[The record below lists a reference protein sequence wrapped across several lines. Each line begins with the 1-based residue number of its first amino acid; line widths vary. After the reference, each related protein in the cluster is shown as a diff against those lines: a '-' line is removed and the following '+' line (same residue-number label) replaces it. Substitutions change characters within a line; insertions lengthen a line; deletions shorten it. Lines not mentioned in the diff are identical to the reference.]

1 MNFLNDFILLLKAR
15 YPIIYISTYEEERI
29 EYIIRLCTKKYVART
44 YYSWDFIN
52 GYQGNPNDSGFAA
65 KNPLEALELVEKLTP
80 ETASVF
86 ILKDYNNFLKD
97 ISITR
102 KLKNLNRD
110 LKTQPKNL
118 IIIAPEIN
126 IPESLK
132 EIITVVEFPLP
143 SYLEIQEELKRLT
156 TSLQQEIIPEQLNE
170 LTVACQGLSL
180 ERIRRVLSKI
190 ITQYGEISEGSP
202 RLILE
207 EKKQIIQ
214 QSQLLEFC
222 IADKKIS
229 DLGGLD
235 NFKIWLKRRDNAFS
249 QTAID
254 YGLPYPKGVL
264 LVGVQGTG
272 KSLAAKTIANE
283 WKLPLL
289 KLDFGRLFASLV
301 GQSESRVR
309 QMIQTAEAL
318 SPCVLWVDEIDKS
331 FSGIQNGGD
340 SGTTSRVLA
349 TFITWLSEK
358 TTPVFVVATAN
369 NIEWIP
375 PEVVRKGRF
384 DEVFFLALPT
394 RQERQA
400 IFEVHLQKS
409 QRANL
414 ENFQIPLLGDLSKDF
429 SGAEIEQV
437 IVDAMR
443 LGFSEQRE
451 FTNEDLIVSIQNSVP
466 LAKTKNQELKALQK
480 WAESGN
486 VALASKYQ
494 S

>member
-29 EYIIRLCTKKYVART
+29 EYLLRLCTKKYVTRT

-80 ETASVF
+80 ETASIF
-86 ILKDYNNFLKD
+86 ILKDYDNFLKD
-97 ISITR
+97 LSIIR
-102 KLKNLNRD
+102 KLKNLNKS
-110 LKTQPKNL
+110 LKTQQKNL

-132 EIITVVEFPLP
+132 ELITVIEFPLP
-143 SYLEIQEELKRLT
+143 NYLEIQEELKRLIK
-156 TSLQQEIIPEQLNE
+156 SLQQDITLDRLDE
-170 LTVACQGLSL
+170 LTLACQGLSL

-190 ITQYGEISEGSP
+190 IAQYGEINESSP
-202 RLILE
+202 AFILE

-214 QSQLLEFC
+214 QTQLLEFC
-222 IADKKIS
+222 LADKKLS

-235 NFKIWLKRRDNAFS
+235 NYKAWLKRRDEAFS
-249 QTAID
+249 QLALD
-254 YGLPYPKGVL
+254 YGLPYPKVVL

-272 KSLAAKTIANE
+272 KSIAAKIIANE

-289 KLDFGRLFASLV
+289 RLDFGRLFASLV

-309 QMIQTAEAL
+309 KMIQISEAL
-318 SPCVLWVDEIDKS
+318 APCVLWVDEIDKA
-331 FSGIQNGGD
+331 FAGTQNSGD

-369 NIEWIP
+369 NIEWIQ
-375 PEVVRKGRF
+375 PEVIRKGRF
-384 DEVFFLALPT
+384 DEVFF
-394 RQERQA
+394 
-400 IFEVHLQKS
+400 
-409 QRANL
+409 
-414 ENFQIPLLGDLSKDF
+414 
-429 SGAEIEQV
+429 
-437 IVDAMR
+437 
-443 LGFSEQRE
+443 
-451 FTNEDLIVSIQNSVP
+451 SIITCSSR
-466 LAKTKNQELKALQK
+466 T
-480 WAESGN
+480 
-486 VALASKYQ
+486 
-494 S
+494 

>member
-15 YPIIYISTYEEERI
+15 YPIIYVSTYEEERI
-29 EYIIRLCTKKYVART
+29 EYIIRLCCKKYVART

-52 GYQGNPNDSGFAA
+52 GYRGNPNDSGFAA
-65 KNPLEALELVEKLTP
+65 KNPLEALELVEKLTA

-86 ILKDYNNFLKD
+86 VLKDYDNFLKD
-97 ISITR
+97 LSIIR
-102 KLKNLNRD
+102 KLKNLNRE

-126 IPESLK
+126 IPESLR
-132 EIITVVEFPLP
+132 ELITIVEFPLP
-143 SYLEIQEELKRLT
+143 NYLEIKEELKRLAS
-156 TSLQQEIIPEQLNE
+156 SLQQDILDNQLDE
-170 LTVACQGLSL
+170 LTIACQGLSL

-190 ITQYGEISEGSP
+190 ITKYGTINELSP
-202 RLILE
+202 NLILE

-222 IADKKIS
+222 IPNKKLS

-235 NFKIWLKRRDNAFS
+235 NFKAWLKQRDEAFS
-249 QTAID
+249 QSALD
-254 YGLPYPKGVL
+254 YGLPYPKGLL

-272 KSLAAKTIANE
+272 KSIAAKIIADE

-309 QMIQTAEAL
+309 KMIQTAEAL
-318 SPCVLWVDEIDKS
+318 SPCILWVDEIDKAFAGTQTS
-331 FSGIQNGGD
+331 GD

-349 TFITWLSEK
+349 TFITWLAEK

-384 DEVFFLALPT
+384 DEIFFLGLPT
-394 RQERQA
+394 RQEREA
-400 IFEVHLQKS
+400 IFEVHLKNS
-409 QRANL
+409 RPEKL
-414 ENFQIPLLGDLSKDF
+414 DTFQIPLLSDLTKDF
-429 SGAEIEQV
+429 SGAEIEA
-437 IVDAMR
+437 IITDAMR
-443 LGFSEQRE
+443 LGFSKKRE
-451 FTNEDLIVSIQNSVP
+451 FTNEDIIISIQNCVP
-466 LAKTKNQELKALQK
+466 LAKTKSKEIKALQS

-486 VALASKYQ
+486 VVPASKY
-494 S
+494 